1 MINDYIQYLLGTML
15 PDFFL
20 VLDSFLIVDGVSIL
34 GLIVA
39 VTLLCY
45 FIGSI
50 LMRV

>member
-1 MINDYIQYLLGTML
+1 MVVDYIQYLLQTLM
-15 PDFFL
+15 PNIFL
-20 VLDSFLIVDGVSIL
+20 LLDSFMIAEGVSWL